1 MSIFLTSRWG
11 SNGFGTEGIG
21 SKVGAGGVTGSST
34 ISGLA
39 TVVVA
44 WEGFAEGVVLGFE
57 SLENLA
63 S

>member
-1 MSIFLTSRWG
+1 MG
-11 SNGFGTEGIG
+11 SGTEGIG
-21 SKVGAGGVTGSST
+21 SKVGADGVTGSST

-44 WEGFAEGVVLGFE
+44 WEGFLEGVVLGFE

>member
-1 MSIFLTSRWG
+1 MG
-11 SNGFGTEGIG
+11 SGTEGIG
-21 SKVGAGGVTGSST
+21 SKVGAGGVRGSST

-39 TVVVA
+39 TVVAA